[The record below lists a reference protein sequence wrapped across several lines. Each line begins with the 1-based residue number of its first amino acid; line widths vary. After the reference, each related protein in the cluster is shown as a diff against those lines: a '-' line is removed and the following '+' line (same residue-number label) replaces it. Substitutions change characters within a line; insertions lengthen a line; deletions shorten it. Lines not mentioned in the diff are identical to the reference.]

1 MKKIKIVILMM
12 QTDNIKR
19 TLQMIQP
26 LVKSETSI
34 LANGARKDYIIEAG
48 DWTHLKKRGK

>member
-1 MKKIKIVILMM
+1 MVLLVE
-12 QTDNIKR
+12 TDNMKR

>member
-1 MKKIKIVILMM
+1 MKKIKKMVLLVE
-12 QTDNIKR
+12 TDNMKR